1 MISLKQILSKSTLAR
16 NAVWMLGGRGVRM
29 VIQAIYF
36 LVIARA
42 LGASHYGAFVG
53 AVSLVAIAV
62 PFSSWGMGFILIRK
76 VSRDRTAFRRSW
88 GDALC
93 VTLISGGI
101 LLGLAALTSRWVWGR
116 SIPVSVLLLVGM
128 SDLFA
133 VRLVDL
139 ATQAFVAV
147 ELLRKTAEVNVILSL
162 SRLLGAAV
170 LPFAV
175 ARPTVSSWTMLYLA
189 TGVIAAAYSFVAV
202 TRTLGRPEF
211 ALRMSRAEF
220 KEGFYFAIGL
230 ASQTIYND
238 VDKTM
243 LVRLSGLEA
252 AGIYGAAYRIID
264 ASFAPIGS
272 LIYAAYAR
280 FFRHG
285 AHGLPEGMRFAR
297 KLLAYSVPYG
307 LLTTAVLAL
316 VSPVLPKLLGADF
329 ADSTAALRWLSPLI
343 LFKCIHYFYADCL
356 SGAGFQGVR
365 AAIQLAIA
373 GVNVLLNLWLIP
385 AYSWKGAAWASIASD
400 GALAMFL
407 YAATATLEHR
417 KKPADSSCALEPNV
431 AS

>member
-1 MISLKQILSKSTLAR
+1 
-16 NAVWMLGGRGVRM
+16 
-29 VIQAIYF
+29 
-36 LVIARA
+36 
-42 LGASHYGAFVG
+42 
-53 AVSLVAIAV
+53 
-62 PFSSWGMGFILIRK
+62 
-76 VSRDRTAFRRSW
+76 
-88 GDALC
+88 
-93 VTLISGGI
+93 
-101 LLGLAALTSRWVWGR
+101 
-116 SIPVSVLLLVGM
+116 
-128 SDLFA
+128 
-133 VRLVDL
+133 
-139 ATQAFVAV
+139 
-147 ELLRKTAEVNVILSL
+147 VNVILSL

-285 AHGLPEGMRFAR
+285 AHGLPEGIRFAR

-343 LFKCIHYFYADCL
+343 LFKCIHYFYADSL
-356 SGAGFQGVR
+356 AGAGFQGIR
-365 AAIQLAIA
+365 AAVQLGVA
-373 GVNVLLNLWLIP
+373 GVNVVLNLWLMP
-385 AYSWKGAAWASIASD
+385 PYSWRGAAWASLVSD
-400 GALAMFL
+400 GLLLVCLWAVTHGLTRKESPQLAKSL
-407 YAATATLEHR
+407 LQ
-417 KKPADSSCALEPNV
+417 CAGSKSDE
-431 AS
+431 